1 MSIVTPEGVVLE
13 LTLAGVA
20 SRYTAALL
28 DVLIQGAAILGLLF
42 AMGILAGAGPLLIAF
57 GILLVFAIVFL
68 YPTLFEVLDDG
79 RSPGKRVMGLQVRTL
94 AGGPVTLV
102 ASAIRNFLRLIDILP
117 GFVPLVGII
126 TILVSKRHQ
135 RLGDMAAGTVVVRPV
150 KLPVRF
156 SGPAA
161 PGMAIPGMAIPG
173 GIRIDI
179 AAPLVP
185 VDMAVIAHWDVS
197 AVTGQDVVVLRHF
210 LARRHDL
217 GATRTTMA
225 DDLANRIWPKVTGAP
240 QGLGPERFLELV
252 VAAKTR
258 RGD

>member
-42 AMGILAGAGPLLIAF
+42 ALGILGGAGVSGPLLIAF

-117 GFVPLVGII
+117 GLVPLVGII

-150 KLPVRF
+150 KVPERF
-156 SGPAA
+156 LGPATPGMTPA
-161 PGMAIPGMAIPG
+161 PGFRM
-173 GIRIDI
+173 DI

-197 AVTGQDVVVLRHF
+197 AVTAPEVVVLRHF

-217 GATRTTMA
+217 GATRATMA